1 MSSKPTKNIYAFDIF
16 VPRSVT
22 KEEVTQGEGGE
33 EIVTRKKVEEKVPVT
48 ITIREPGR
56 KTIEEADNF
65 YTREVNR
72 LMREGYLTRSMV
84 GKLYE
89 DGGGALSESR
99 VKDLQNRFLEI
110 PNFEKEAQI
119 LEDAAKSAKEKGD
132 EEAEKEASEKSKAV
146 REKIAKLHE
155 EFTSIQTQLNSL
167 YEFTAETKA
176 LNAHIRWYMLFLTYV
191 NDGGIEKPLF
201 AGKDYKEKNE
211 ADYVLSD
218 SKDVIYELSQS
229 KIAGVIAYWF
239 FRKEVSKDE
248 LDAICKKIE
257 NGEF

>member
-1 MSSKPTKNIYAFDIF
+1 MSSKQKNIYSFDVF

-22 KEEVTQGEGGE
+22 EEEVTQGEGGE
-33 EIVTRKKVEEKVPVT
+33 EIVTRKKVEKKVPVN
-48 ITIREPGR
+48 IVIREPGR
-56 KTIEEADNF
+56 RTIEDADNF
-65 YTREVNR
+65 YTKEVNR

-99 VKDLQNRFLEI
+99 VKDLQNRFTEI
-110 PNFEKEAQI
+110 PNFEKECQI
-119 LEDAAKSAKEKGD
+119 LDEAAKVAKEKGD
-132 EEAEKEASEKSKAV
+132 EEAEKDAVDKAKVV

-155 EFTSIQTQLNSL
+155 EFTSIQSQLNSL

-191 NDGGIEKPLF
+191 NDGGIEKPMF

-211 ADYVLSD
+211 SDYALSD
-218 SKDVIYELSQS
+218 AKDVVYELAQS

-239 FRKEVSKDE
+239 FRKEVTKEE
-248 LDAICKKIE
+248 LDNIVLKIDK
-257 NGEF
+257 GEF